1 MLSLHFSPVAASLF
15 STLAI
20 LSLILTFVMLGS
32 RWLKN
37 YLYAFT
43 LQSWL
48 IALLSAAVGHY
59 ADVPELYLIALFTVF
74 FRGMVLPYLLWRII
88 RRYHVDREIHEII
101 RPSSALVIGAALV
114 IFALVISRHIG
125 VSLGTS
131 TNNVVILA
139 LTVMLSIKLIGFLML
154 SIRHEAI
161 SQILGLLILENGIFL
176 GSQILVPE
184 MPLLLE
190 LVTVFDLL
198 VAVSCFGVLVNYLMA
213 DIGTTSSL
221 RLKRLRG

>member
-48 IALLSAAVGHY
+48 IALLSAAVGYY
-59 ADVPELYLIALFTVF
+59 ANVPELYLIALFTVF
-74 FRGMVLPYLLWRII
+74 FRGVVLPYLLWRII

-101 RPSSALVIGAALV
+101 RPSSALIIGAVLV
-114 IFALVISRHIG
+114 IFALVVSRHIG
-125 VSLGTS
+125 VSLGAGS
-131 TNNVVILA
+131 NSVVILA

-213 DIGTTSSL
+213 DIGSTSSL